1 MLSPS
6 GTAACSAGWKQVQA
20 LAPLTCL
27 LDKGQQSGYD
37 GKNGVAICWIE
48 RDIPMDKEHV
58 QRSPGRRPW
67 YRRAFS
73 CGQRHEQTGPSLAA
87 PFAEQPLTEQP
98 LAGAM
103 QVRRILIVEDE
114 AGAASAI
121 QEALEI
127 EGGGQWKA
135 QIARSGEEA
144 LLVLENQPVDL
155 ILLDVRLPG
164 ISGAEVH
171 RRLRA
176 RPETRHLPIIFLSG
190 ATSFDL
196 SVAGIEEGVLL
207 RKPFQIPDLLA
218 MVNANLPPLN
228 DPPGAL
234 ASDAGV

>member
-1 MLSPS
+1 
-6 GTAACSAGWKQVQA
+6 
-20 LAPLTCL
+20 
-27 LDKGQQSGYD
+27 
-37 GKNGVAICWIE
+37 
-48 RDIPMDKEHV
+48 MDEEHV
-58 QRSPGRRPW
+58 QRGPGRRPW
-67 YRRAFS
+67 YRRAFPFV
-73 CGQRHEQTGPSLAA
+73 QRHEQTSPSLAVSCSA
-87 PFAEQPLTEQP
+87 QP
-98 LAGAM
+98 LADAM

-127 EGGGQWKA
+127 EGSGQWQV

-144 LLVLENQPVDL
+144 LAALERQPADL

-176 RPETRHLPIIFLSG
+176 NRATRHLPIIFLSG

-196 SVAGIEEGVLL
+196 SVAGIQDGVLL

-218 MVNANLPPLN
+218 MVNANLPPPT
-228 DPPGAL
+228 DSPGAI
-234 ASDAGV
+234 ASDAGI